1 MTVDG
6 DFEIFAKKICDYA
19 MKKYVL
25 PWMRE
30 HGVVQTYR
38 ATVISKNTAAKTM
51 EIQRPYDNTI
61 TVPYASSAASIEAGD
76 FCTVF
81 ILGEASNAVVVADGQ
96 MNMV

>member
-1 MTVDG
+1 MNDDFNTFVD
-6 DFEIFAKKICDYA
+6 KICDYV
-19 MKKYVL
+19 MKKYVM

-30 HGVVQTYR
+30 HGVIQTYR
-38 ATVISKNTAAKTM
+38 ATVISKDIAAKTM
-51 EIQRPYDNTI
+51 DIQRPYDSTI

-96 MNMV
+96 MNMT